1 MSVPSHPVASLK
13 AALRAHLLADA
24 DVAALIGTAVF
35 EVPPR
40 GAAPPYLVLGDALSR
55 ERDSVG
61 GEGVELEFDLMAVT
75 SERGSAAA
83 LTLVAAVGQ
92 ALQSPLPALD
102 GHHLVSIETRQL
114 ATRHEAA
121 TSLTRAMLR
130 LRAFTE
136 PL

>member
-1 MSVPSHPVASLK
+1 MSVPPHPVASLK
-13 AALRAHLLADA
+13 AAIRSHLSADA
-24 DVAALIGTAVF
+24 DVVALIGTAVF

-40 GAAPPYLVLGDALSR
+40 GAEPPYLVLGDALSR
-55 ERDSVG
+55 DVDAVG
-61 GEGVELEFDLMAVT
+61 GEGSEHELDLLVVT

-83 LTLVAAVGQ
+83 LLLASAVET
-92 ALQSPLPALD
+92 ALQSTLPALD
-102 GHHLVSIETRQL
+102 GHHLVSLEIRRT
-114 ATRHEAA
+114 ATRHDAA